1 MKYNVCQVPFII
13 LEKSE
18 KSVFVPHSS
27 QFVETIRLN
36 RKPFHLVGSAMGG
49 NVAGVYAACYP
60 SEICSM
66 TLICPDG
73 QLLCMCLTISES
85 VDYTLRSF
93 GGCSL

>member
-1 MKYNVCQVPFII
+1 MK
-13 LEKSE
+13 
-18 KSVFVPHSS
+18 KSVFVPHPS

-36 RKPFHLVGSAMGG
+36 RKPFHLVGTAMGG

-73 QLLCMCLTISES
+73 QLLYVHVSNCIREVWTELHGH
-85 VDYTLRSF
+85 L